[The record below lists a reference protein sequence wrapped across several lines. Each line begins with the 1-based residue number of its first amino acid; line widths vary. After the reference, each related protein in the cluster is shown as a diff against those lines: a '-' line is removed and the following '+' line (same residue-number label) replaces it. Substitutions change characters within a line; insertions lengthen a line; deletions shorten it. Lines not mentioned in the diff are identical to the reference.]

1 MSNVS
6 CSTNTPSPAI
16 SRTSCRATECD
27 TSKLK
32 LDTSKLKLDRSR
44 WLAWDTSLT
53 GDRGGPTLIFL
64 PFTARDRNTR
74 ASDFGRFT
82 NKNQTNGGRV
92 KLRIGPSSTPFASV
106 AGNSPSCLPDPG
118 RNG

>member
-32 LDTSKLKLDRSR
+32 LDPSR

-82 NKNQTNGGRV
+82 NKNHTNGGRV

-106 AGNSPSCLPDPG
+106 AGNSPLLPA
-118 RNG
+118 